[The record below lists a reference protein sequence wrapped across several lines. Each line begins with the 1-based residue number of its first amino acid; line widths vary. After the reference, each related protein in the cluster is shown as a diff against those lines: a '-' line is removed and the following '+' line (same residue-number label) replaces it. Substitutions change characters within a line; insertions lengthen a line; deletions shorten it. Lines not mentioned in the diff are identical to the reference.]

1 MKIRKY
7 IAIASAA
14 VLLAAG
20 GSALAT
26 RAIPSEDNSDTDSIE
41 EIAIGVVE
49 TDDAPEE
56 APAVPK
62 YRFHCEKDTIEI
74 GEMLGTLWQHRD
86 LPIADIAV
94 KAAELLEGRP
104 YVGHTLEG
112 DVEQL
117 VINVDQLDCVTFV
130 ENCFALAMTV
140 KEGRRSWREFS
151 RNIESLRYR
160 KGVQK
165 GYDSRLHYTTDWI
178 TDNVYRG
185 NISDVTPMLPG
196 AKSLTKT
203 LNFMTRHRDLYPALQ
218 DEEVYQRC
226 REIEEG
232 LRSMRIPYMTKE
244 SANQKNVIEE
254 LRDGDM
260 ISFVS
265 PKEGLDSSHVAL
277 LRIINGKPYMMH
289 ASLKGKK
296 VVFEKEPLYSYLKY
310 YKRDAPGFRVLRL
323 REQ

>member
-1 MKIRKY
+1 MKKNILT
-7 IAIASAA
+7 AVAA
-14 VLLAAG
+14 VALIAG
-20 GSALAT
+20 GTALAMRT
-26 RAIPSEDNSDTDSIE
+26 LPAEEDAATAVSDSLEDGV
-41 EIAIGVVE
+41 ARGVV
-49 TDDAPEE
+49 TMAE
-56 APAVPK
+56 APQTPK
-62 YRFHCEKDTIEI
+62 YRFHCEKDTVEI

-160 KGVQK
+160 KGQQK

-185 NISDVTPMLPG
+185 NIVDVTPTLPG

-244 SANQKNVIEE
+244 SANQKNVIAE
-254 LRDGDM
+254 LKDGDM

-265 PKEGLDSSHVAL
+265 PKDGLDSSHVAL
-277 LRIINGKPYMMH
+277 LRIIDGKPYMMH

-296 VVFEKEPLYSYLKY
+296 VIFEKEPLYNYFKY
-310 YKRDAPGFRVLRL
+310 SKRDAPGFRVLRL
-323 REQ
+323 KEQ